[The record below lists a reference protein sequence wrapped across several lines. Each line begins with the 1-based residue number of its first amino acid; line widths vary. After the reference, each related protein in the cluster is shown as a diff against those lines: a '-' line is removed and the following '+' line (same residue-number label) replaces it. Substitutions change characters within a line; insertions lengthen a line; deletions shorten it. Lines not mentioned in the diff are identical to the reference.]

1 MTESSKLERL
11 TLWKRLEDV
20 FDQVEEDDADPSL
33 LWVILT
39 TGSIILSTLT
49 YVGFRKYKAEED
61 RRRKEKRL
69 AEIRSSADRELLF
82 ADLQSA
88 GDGILFSSSVNP
100 LPARRVRRLRLQKRA
115 GRPK

>member
-1 MTESSKLERL
+1 MENGGFQQMTESSKLERL
-11 TLWKRLEDV
+11 TLLEKDLEDV

-61 RRRKEKRL
+61 RRRKREKIGR
-69 AEIRSSADRELLF
+69 
-82 ADLQSA
+82 
-88 GDGILFSSSVNP
+88 NKK
-100 LPARRVRRLRLQKRA
+100 LR
-115 GRPK
+115 

>member
-11 TLWKRLEDV
+11 TLLEKDLEDV

-61 RRRKEKRL
+61 RRRKREK
-69 AEIRSSADRELLF
+69 
-82 ADLQSA
+82 
-88 GDGILFSSSVNP
+88 G
-100 LPARRVRRLRLQKRA
+100 KRA
-115 GRPK
+115 GRGFYF